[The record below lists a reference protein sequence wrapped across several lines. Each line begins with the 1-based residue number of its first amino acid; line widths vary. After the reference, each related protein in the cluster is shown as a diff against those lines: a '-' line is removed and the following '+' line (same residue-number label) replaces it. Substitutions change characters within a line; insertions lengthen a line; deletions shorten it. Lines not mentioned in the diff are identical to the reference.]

1 MKKIE
6 AIIRPQRLMAV
17 SSMLYE
23 IGIIG
28 MNISELRGHGSEIGA
43 VQVWRG
49 REYKV
54 DMHEKTKIEVVV
66 SESDVESVVNI
77 ILKEAKTGVIG
88 DGKIFIT
95 HIEAAYRIRSGEKWE
110 DAATAATKGRVVKMS
125 AKKQKKVSA
134 MVEYLETEGVF

>member
-23 IGIIG
+23 MGIIG
-28 MNISELRGHGSEIGA
+28 LNISELRGHGNEIGA

-54 DMHEKTKIEVVV
+54 DMHEKIKIEVVV
-66 SESDVESVVNI
+66 SEAEVESVVKVI
-77 ILKEAKTGVIG
+77 IGEAQTGAIG

-110 DAATAATKGRVVKMS
+110 DTAANTKGRVVKMS
-125 AKKQKKVSA
+125 SAKS
-134 MVEYLETEGVF
+134 VEKTEAIGHPKSQSVL